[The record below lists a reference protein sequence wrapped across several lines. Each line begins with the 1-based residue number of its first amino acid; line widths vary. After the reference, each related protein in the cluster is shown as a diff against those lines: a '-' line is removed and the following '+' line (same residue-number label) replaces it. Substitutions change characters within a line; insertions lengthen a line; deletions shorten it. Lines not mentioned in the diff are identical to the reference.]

1 VPSPSTDI
9 HNNQPFKPVMVTM
22 SRRKGGR
29 KGDDMTAGDGQQM
42 LKTNNGWLTKDDRR
56 WTMDDG
62 RWRTTTT
69 KTTIKQCMG
78 DGQGRRW

>member
-1 VPSPSTDI
+1 MPSPTTDI

-42 LKTNNGWLTKDDRR
+42 LKTNNG
-56 WTMDDG
+56 
-62 RWRTTTT
+62 
-69 KTTIKQCMG
+69 
-78 DGQGRRW
+78 